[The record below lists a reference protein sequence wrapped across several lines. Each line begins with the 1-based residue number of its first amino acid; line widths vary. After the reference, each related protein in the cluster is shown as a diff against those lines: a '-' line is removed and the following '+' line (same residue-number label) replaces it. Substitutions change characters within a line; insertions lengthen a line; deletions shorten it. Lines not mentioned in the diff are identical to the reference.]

1 MIMDDNITGN
11 NAAEEAH
18 NAAATNLDS
27 YLPDVWPASTSAR
40 LPPTSRLRR
49 SRMKKPKSIAYPLAR
64 DAEGNIIPISD
75 AKHKVQYACVGCGNP
90 MIPKMGARN
99 KHHFAHKTDC
109 ACAPDNA
116 LHETSKAHIIRRFED
131 ARETGGGCIMKAL
144 CSTCGKQTIEYD
156 LTDGGASIKP
166 EASAIEGTR
175 SDLAVFESD
184 GVTPRAIIEVA
195 VTHDLEPN
203 TRTAYLKSGVPV
215 IIVLPSWTNLSNVRD
230 TMNMMC
236 VTCTTRARDLEHLM
250 PDAPRDSGAPPLE
263 NIIED
268 KYARSLSSALRM
280 QVNDY
285 ALRLSRC
292 GFVQQPSRPTLFL
305 HETADWK
312 VYADLD
318 STKDLAIWESGGIPA
333 LYAYAKPRGRDER
346 ECRPDCRE
354 CVLEA
359 ARERVERAGG
369 VETRRHFNDTPR
381 HSH

>member
-131 ARETGGGCIMKAL
+131 ARETGGGCIMKAP

-175 SDLAVFESD
+175 SDLAVFEAD
-184 GVTPRAIIEVA
+184 GVTPRAIIEVV

-215 IIVLPSWTNLSNVRD
+215 IVVLPSWGSLSNVRD
-230 TMNMMC
+230 TLNM
-236 VTCTTRARDLEHLM
+236 TCAACITRDIDLDRFVSDMTQDLN
-250 PDAPRDSGAPPLE
+250 APLPREINA
-263 NIIED
+263 D
-268 KYARSLSSALRM
+268 KYRRVLFPKLRSK
-280 QVNDY
+280 VNDC

-305 HETADWK
+305 YETAYWR

-318 STKDLAIWESGGIPA
+318 STGMIPIWQSNGVPG
-333 LYAYAKPRGRDER
+333 LYAFPKPSER
-346 ECRPDCRE
+346 NECECHPDCRE
-354 CVLEA
+354 CVLDAVSEWL
-359 ARERVERAGG
+359 ERVG
-369 VETRRHFNDTPR
+369 VGETRRNFADLPAHW
-381 HSH
+381 H